1 MATVKFIILTHSSSA
16 QLDELKFERVF
27 DASTSLLNQWQTVQ
41 VPMDGDG
48 ALDILL
54 KVSNG
59 NRGRYFRMYVSV
71 DGRDI
76 VNGGYVEN
84 TYDKDGNGTIK
95 GSYLIT

>member
-1 MATVKFIILTHSSSA
+1 
-16 QLDELKFERVF
+16 
-27 DASTSLLNQWQTVQ
+27 
-41 VPMDGDG
+41 
-48 ALDILL
+48 
-54 KVSNG
+54 
-59 NRGRYFRMYVSV
+59 MYVSV